1 MENGQKIVFKGE
13 SEQSPDTI
21 PGDLIITL
29 KQKKHNFFKQ
39 RKRNDL
45 YADVNLNLK
54 EALFGYNK
62 KIKHLDGR
70 EFYIESQKV
79 TQPDETRI
87 IIEDTIKLFNKLDK
101 KSVCT
106 GIENSDDAMAVE
118 KLKPDYLQGYYY
130 SKPLRLEELIQ
141 FLKIKNF
148 NI

>member
-45 YADVNLNLK
+45 YASMKLNLK

-62 KIKHLDGR
+62 KITHLDGR
-70 EFYIESQKV
+70 EFYIESKKI
-79 TQPDETRI
+79 TQPNEER
-87 IIEDTIKLFNKLDK
+87 IKLEKECLFINFQVK
-101 KSVCT
+101 K
-106 GIENSDDAMAVE
+106 GIYLLNS
-118 KLKPDYLQGYYY
+118 
-130 SKPLRLEELIQ
+130 RLSFQNL
-141 FLKIKNF
+141 
-148 NI
+148 

>member
-1 MENGQKIVFKGE
+1 MM
-13 SEQSPDTI
+13 S
-21 PGDLIITL
+21 
-29 KQKKHNFFKQ
+29 
-39 RKRNDL
+39 
-45 YADVNLNLK
+45 
-54 EALFGYNK
+54 FGYLFSLDNFGIGCMPVGNLAK
-62 KIKHLDGR
+62 VPFVGVKFDKSFSKDIK
-70 EFYIESQKV
+70 S
-79 TQPDETRI
+79 DETRI

-141 FLKIKNF
+141 FLKINNF